1 MAVALFS
8 DKCLP
13 ILERIGC
20 SQRWY
25 FGTSQTPGTT
35 QVPAAVMASLTLS
48 LYTQWVLLMAQL
60 YPHTLHPSG
69 PGGNADPAAKVSGG
83 AQVTS
88 PITSQPFQKRIVRHS
103 TRKSLWDHYFIPVF
117 MQCFGLRSHTDHKV
131 SSIRQMCP
139 HQNILPRHH
148 ERP

>member
-1 MAVALFS
+1 MASVAVVLFS
-8 DKCLP
+8 DKYLP

-20 SQRWY
+20 SQRWN

-48 LYTQWVLLMAQL
+48 LYTQWVLLMAPL

-83 AQVTS
+83 
-88 PITSQPFQKRIVRHS
+88 
-103 TRKSLWDHYFIPVF
+103 
-117 MQCFGLRSHTDHKV
+117 LRSLAPSLPSPFKKAQLDSALGNHCETT
-131 SSIRQMCP
+131 
-139 HQNILPRHH
+139 ILFQSLCNVLG
-148 ERP
+148 